1 MLKNLIFNFSIVM
14 KRIGVLCGGGHVSTF
29 HAGMLG
35 ILDRARDLEY
45 EVIGF
50 YDGYKGL
57 EIGEYRR
64 LDFGDIEEH
73 KAGSII
79 RTSRSHA
86 DPERVKDTMKKLGVD
101 AIIVMGGNDHLG
113 EAAKL
118 YEEDIPVVGWPK
130 TMDNDLSETYFC
142 SGFITAASIASNIVR
157 NAYADAQTSRRI
169 HLITVFGRNT
179 DWVPWAAARWGR
191 SDLVFPGE
199 HGYDIEYL
207 AEKVA
212 RVYDRYHDAVVVSEG
227 LKVRE
232 MKDYIQPKEY
242 DPHGNPKLDP
252 NKLAV
257 VLKDMFKKV
266 LGNGYPVSIE
276 SVTYVMRNSPPVE
289 NDRIFAFEAGEKC
302 VDLIQDGN
310 FGQCAIFRLEN
321 SNVIVGS
328 APLEK
333 VSQQRFLKGMGFI
346 DYENLVPTE
355 ESYRYY
361 QPALGEPPRKREI
374 LLRM

>member
-1 MLKNLIFNFSIVM
+1 M
-14 KRIGVLCGGGHVSTF
+14 KRIGILCGGGHVSTF

-35 ILDRARDLEY
+35 ILDRAEELGYD
-45 EVIGF
+45 VIGF

-57 EIGEYRR
+57 ETGEYRH

-86 DPERVKDTMKKLGVD
+86 DPERVKDTMKKLNVD
-101 AIIVMGGNDHLG
+101 ALIVMGGNDHLG

-118 YEEDIPVVGWPK
+118 YKEGIPVVGWPK

-142 SGFITAASIASNIVR
+142 SGFLTAASIASNIVR

-199 HGYDIEYL
+199 HEYDIEYL

-212 RVYDRYHDAVVVSEG
+212 KIYDKHRDAVVVVSEG

-232 MKDYIQPKEY
+232 MKDYIEPEEY

-252 NKLAV
+252 HKLAV
-257 VLKDMFKKV
+257 LLKRMFKEV
-266 LGNGYPVSIE
+266 LGSGYPVSVE
-276 SVTYVMRNSPPVE
+276 SVTYVMRNFPPVE
-289 NDRIFAFEAGEKC
+289 NDRVFAFEAGEKC
-302 VDLIQDGN
+302 VELIEEGN
-310 FGQCAIFRLEN
+310 FGQCAIFELEGFTVSTN
-321 SNVIVGS
+321 S
-328 APLEK
+328 APLER
-333 VSQQRFLKGMGFI
+333 VSRQRFLRDMGFI
-346 DYENLVPTE
+346 DYEKLVPTE
-355 ESYRYY
+355 DSYKYY
-361 QPALGEPPRKREI
+361 QPVLGKPPRKREI